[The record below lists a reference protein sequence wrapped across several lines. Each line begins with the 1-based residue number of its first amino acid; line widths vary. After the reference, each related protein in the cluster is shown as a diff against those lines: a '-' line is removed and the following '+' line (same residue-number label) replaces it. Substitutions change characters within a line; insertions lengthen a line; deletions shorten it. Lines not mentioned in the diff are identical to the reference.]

1 MDPATLECLALMDFP
16 QLNCS
21 LCLSN
26 NRQCTTSVARSG
38 MKLSE
43 NLESNIDQLVTEAFA
58 ELHPSRPFIPGE
70 TNIPVTGKVFGQEEL
85 RAATKA
91 SLDFWLTSG
100 PYTEQFESRFAK
112 VVGMRHAF
120 MVNSGSSAN
129 LLALSS
135 LTSPA
140 HGERTL
146 KPGNE
151 VITVAAGFPTTVTP
165 ILQNGLVPVYVD
177 VDPETYVAIDEQMEA
192 AVSSSTKAIMMAHTL
207 GNPFNLD
214 FVQDLA
220 KKHNLWLIED
230 SCDGLGG
237 TYRGQTLGSFGD
249 LSTFSF
255 YPAHHIT
262 TGEGGAVLVKK
273 VAHKRIVESFRDW
286 GRDCWCAPG
295 CDNTCLKRYE
305 WILGELPEGYDHK
318 YTYSHLGY
326 NLKSGDIQAA
336 IGLEQLDRLE
346 TFIELRRRNW
356 AYLLNGLKDLEEYFV
371 LPKATENSVP
381 SWFGFALTVK
391 PGAPKTRNQIVQ
403 ELNDKKI
410 GTRLL
415 FGGNL
420 LRQPAFI
427 SAPRRVISNLEN
439 TDRIMNDTFWIGV
452 WPGLS
457 IEMLDYMITTSHE
470 MFEKS

>member
-1 MDPATLECLALMDFP
+1 M
-16 QLNCS
+16 
-21 LCLSN
+21 
-26 NRQCTTSVARSG
+26 ARSG
-38 MKLSE
+38 VELSE
-43 NLESNIDQLVTEAFA
+43 NLDSKIDQLVIEAIS
-58 ELHPSRPFIPGE
+58 ELHPESKFVAGV
-70 TNIPVTGKVFGQEEL
+70 TNIPVTGKVFGEPEL
-85 RAATKA
+85 QAATKA
-91 SLDFWLTSG
+91 SLDFWLTAG
-100 PYTEQFESRFAK
+100 PYTEKFESRFAK
-112 VVGMRHAF
+112 TVGMRHAF

-129 LLALSS
+129 LLALTS
-135 LTSPA
+135 LTSVK
-140 HGERTL
+140 HGDRAL
-146 KPGNE
+146 RPGDE
-151 VITVAAGFPTTVTP
+151 VLTVAAGFPTTVTP
-165 ILQNGLVPVYVD
+165 ILQNNLVPVYVD
-177 VDPETYVAIDEQMEA
+177 VDLETYVANDDALENAIGPK
-192 AVSSSTKAIMMAHTL
+192 TKAIMMAHTL
-207 GNPFNLD
+207 GNPFNLEL
-214 FVQDLA
+214 VQKLV

-230 SCDGLGG
+230 SCDALGG
-237 TYRGQTLGSFGD
+237 TYQGQTLGSFGD

-273 VAHKRIVESFRDW
+273 VAHKTIVESFRDW

-305 WILGELPEGYDHK
+305 WQLGELPEGYDHK

-336 IGLEQLDRLE
+336 IGLAQLDRLD

-356 AYLLNGLKDLEEYFV
+356 AYLLDALKELEEF
-371 LPKATENSVP
+371 LIAPKASQGSDP

-391 PGAPKTRNQIVQ
+391 PNSPKTRNQIVQ
-403 ELNDKKI
+403 QLNEKKI

-420 LRQPAFI
+420 LRQPAFMGT
-427 SAPRRVISNLEN
+427 PRRVIGDLEN

-457 IEMLDYMITTSHE
+457 LAMLDYMIAALHE
-470 MFEKS
+470 ILGVKH